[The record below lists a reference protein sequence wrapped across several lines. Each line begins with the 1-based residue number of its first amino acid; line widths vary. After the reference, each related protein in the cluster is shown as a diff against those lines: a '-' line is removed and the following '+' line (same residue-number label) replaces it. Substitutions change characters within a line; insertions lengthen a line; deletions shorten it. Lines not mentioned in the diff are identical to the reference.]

1 MRDESAIRRDQLA
14 LLAGIATALAFL
26 LPLLGRQFAES
37 TGVHPR
43 LIGYGALAWLVVL
56 SAMMPPTGA
65 FRPAAH
71 KLHVVVLGLLLC
83 VLALFPWSG
92 PVWVLDDPLSVREY
106 AGYKLTRLIT
116 LAVPTTLVGVIARRF
131 VSSDRFV
138 LGLTWTTTA
147 IAVLALGQLAMN
159 RGAVSSSQ
167 LSDLTERASFSTI
180 SLSLVFVFLQITWAH
195 RYLSERRGVWRPIVA
210 SVVAMLGAFMLTQR
224 TAMMLIV
231 AFGLF
236 LGFRDARGRARSIGL
251 GLCVAFGLWIMLDV
265 AAVDVDTSGLVAQF
279 PAQIRRVQA
288 LLNADDASSSARLV
302 MWEFGWNEGWRVPEG
317 HGVGAFA
324 QYFPANRYPHNVF
337 IEGLFELGVPG
348 ALLVVGLLAIT
359 ARTLWKLFR
368 SPGATLV
375 ALALLALLAYAL
387 KAGDFSLAG
396 NWLCWLYLGHGW
408 LEGEPSRP
416 APTLELPAIDDPCAP
431 AHVQRL
437 R

>member
-1 MRDESAIRRDQLA
+1 MRDDSAAQRDLHA
-14 LLAGIATALAFL
+14 TLAGVATAIAFL

-43 LIGYGALAWLVVL
+43 LVSYGALVWLVVL
-56 SAMMPPTGA
+56 AGMIPPTAA

-71 KLHVVVLGLLLC
+71 KLHVVVLGLLVC
-83 VLALFPWSG
+83 VLALFPWWG

-116 LAVPTTLVGVIARRF
+116 LAVPTTIVGVIARRF
-131 VSSDRFV
+131 VSSERFV
-138 LGLTWTTTA
+138 TGLTWTGTA
-147 IAVLALGQLAMN
+147 IAALALVELAMN

-167 LSDLTERASFSTI
+167 LSDLTERGSFSTI
-180 SLSLVFVFLQITWAH
+180 SLSLVFVFLQIAWAH
-195 RYLSERRGVWRPIVA
+195 RYLTERRGVWRPIVA
-210 SVVAMLGAFMLTQR
+210 SLVAMLGAFMLTQR
-224 TAMMLIV
+224 TAMMLIA

-236 LGFRDARGRARSIGL
+236 IAFRDARGRARAVGL
-251 GLCVAFGLWIMLDV
+251 GLCIAFGLWIALDV
-265 AAVDVDTSGLVAQF
+265 AAVDLDTSGLLAQF
-279 PAQIRRVQA
+279 PAQVRRVQA
-288 LLNADDASSSARLV
+288 LLSADDASSSVRVV
-302 MWEFGWNEGWRVPEG
+302 MWKFGWEEGWRVPEG

-348 ALLVVGLLAIT
+348 AVLVACLLVIT
-359 ARTLWKLFR
+359 TKTLVRLFR

-375 ALALLALLAYAL
+375 ALSLLAMFAYVL
-387 KAGDFSLAG
+387 KAGDFSLTG

-408 LEGEPSRP
+408 LEGQQRP
-416 APTLELPAIDDPCAP
+416 PLELPAIDESHAP